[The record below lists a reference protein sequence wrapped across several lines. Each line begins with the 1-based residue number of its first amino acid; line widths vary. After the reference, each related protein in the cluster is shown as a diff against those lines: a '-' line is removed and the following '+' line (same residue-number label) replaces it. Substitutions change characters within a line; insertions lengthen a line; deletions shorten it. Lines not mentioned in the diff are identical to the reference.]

1 MLGTYNY
8 DQIIRKTVIGFGTLF
23 NNLEIRR
30 YNDDNTTYQRM
41 KVPLAYGPR
50 SKFLARLTEQ
60 PELGRPNAIS
70 LPRMSFEMNG
80 ISYDS
85 SRKQSPINYTT
96 TGTANATKGVKKTFV
111 PVPYNLGFE
120 LSVITRTQ
128 EDSLQI
134 VEQILPTFQ
143 PSFNLSI
150 KLVEEANIIKDI
162 PIILTNVSFVDDYD
176 GDFSDRRTII
186 WTLDFQVKTYI
197 YGPTTD
203 VGFIKKA
210 ITKEYSN
217 TNLASPGRYRK
228 YEVRPTAKIDK
239 NADNV
244 IDAIDDSLLVPGDDF
259 GFGET
264 SSYFEDV

>member
-96 TGTANATKGVKKTFV
+96 TGGDATKGVKKTFV

-150 KLVEEANIIKDI
+150 KLIE
-162 PIILTNVSFVDDYD
+162 
-176 GDFSDRRTII
+176 
-186 WTLDFQVKTYI
+186 
-197 YGPTTD
+197 
-203 VGFIKKA
+203 
-210 ITKEYSN
+210 
-217 TNLASPGRYRK
+217 
-228 YEVRPTAKIDK
+228 
-239 NADNV
+239 
-244 IDAIDDSLLVPGDDF
+244 
-259 GFGET
+259 
-264 SSYFEDV
+264 